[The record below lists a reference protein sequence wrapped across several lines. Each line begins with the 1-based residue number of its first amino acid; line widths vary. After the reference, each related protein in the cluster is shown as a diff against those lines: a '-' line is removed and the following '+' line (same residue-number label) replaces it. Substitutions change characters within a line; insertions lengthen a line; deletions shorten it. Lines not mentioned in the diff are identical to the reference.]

1 MSVNAITVNQV
12 SKRFKKG
19 EQYDSLRDLIPAT
32 IHRSLFRNSSQ
43 GQNENRDFWA
53 LRDVSIE
60 ITRGEAVGFIGH
72 NGAGKST
79 LLKLLSG
86 IIKPTTGNLKVNGRL
101 SALIEIGAGFHNDLT
116 GRENVYLNGV
126 ILGMSRKEIS
136 RKFDEIVAFAG
147 LEEFID
153 TPVKRYSSGMYA
165 RLGFSV
171 AAHLEPE
178 ILIVDE
184 VLSVGDHV
192 FQQKS
197 WDKMRSIIRN
207 DGSTVLFVSH
217 NLRALSE
224 LCPRAIMLRRG
235 EIVEDG
241 PSSQVI
247 HTYLESNR
255 KGESLTLDKEVV
267 IDKAVI
273 VSGDGPRFDFDT
285 GEAIR
290 LNISFLALKPV
301 RNFVCVPFVVDEQRN
316 LVFMVSSEALG
327 VPPYSI
333 EPGERRRCE
342 FELSLH
348 LPPGNFFVCAQL
360 SEATDICKFYDSIDP
375 IASLL
380 IRGPVASRGL
390 ANLYPRVISHD

>member
-32 IHRSLFRNSSQ
+32 IRRSVFRNSSQ

-197 WDKMRSIIRN
+197 WEKMRSIIRN

-247 HTYLESNR
+247 HTYLESIG

-267 IDKAVI
+267 IEKALI
-273 VSGDGPRFDFDT
+273 ATSDRPRFDFDT

-290 LNISFLALKPV
+290 LNVTFRAQRSV
-301 RNFVCVPFVVDEQRN
+301 RRVVCVPFVLDEQRN

-327 VPPYSI
+327 IPPYSM
-333 EPGERRRCE
+333 EPGEIHRCE

-348 LPPGNFFVCAQL
+348 LPPGNFFICVQL
-360 SEATDICKFYDSIDP
+360 SEATDLFKPYDWIEP
-375 IASLL
+375 VASLL
-380 IRGPVASRGL
+380 IRGPVAMKGL
-390 ANLYPRVISHD
+390 ANLYPRMINYD

>member
-1 MSVNAITVNQV
+1 MSVNAITVNRV

-32 IHRSLFRNSSQ
+32 IRRSLFRNSSQ
-43 GQNENRDFWA
+43 GHNENRDFWA

-197 WDKMRSIIRN
+197 WEKMRSIIRN

-273 VSGDGPRFDFDT
+273 VSGDGPRFDFDA

-290 LNISFLALKPV
+290 LNISFLALKSV
-301 RNFVCVPFVVDEQRN
+301 RNLVCVPFVVDEQRN

-327 VPPYSI
+327 VPPYSM
-333 EPGERRRCE
+333 ESGERRRCE

-360 SEATDICKFYDSIDP
+360 SEATDIFKFYDSVDP